1 MFLFHLKNSLRSQ
14 DISIFVM
21 TFPSCRKTAEPIKCQ
36 CCPHIETSQ
45 LICFAN
51 QLTAFSMRATLVL
64 DGLIKKIR
72 LIFREVQATRDNE
85 KWSVNKIYNMRNIF
99 LQKSFTKCDGE
110 IVLRSFSKNS
120 KLSVS
125 LDL

>member
-45 LICFAN
+45 LICFAD
-51 QLTAFSMRATLVL
+51 QLTGF
-64 DGLIKKIR
+64 
-72 LIFREVQATRDNE
+72 
-85 KWSVNKIYNMRNIF
+85 NMRTTLELNGLNEVFTTEQIF
-99 LQKSFTKCDGE
+99 LRARNFLYLYPILFIYFNCIPS
-110 IVLRSFSKNS
+110 R
-120 KLSVS
+120 KLSRDSFQFIFFALCKQNTTRNVIE
-125 LDL
+125 D